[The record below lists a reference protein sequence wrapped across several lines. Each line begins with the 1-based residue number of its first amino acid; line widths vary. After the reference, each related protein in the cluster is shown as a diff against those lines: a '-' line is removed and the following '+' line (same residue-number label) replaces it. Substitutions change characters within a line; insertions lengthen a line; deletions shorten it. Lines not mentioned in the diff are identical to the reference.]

1 MYLTR
6 NSSPKEGQ
14 LCICKCPNWNELG
27 FQIATFK
34 KGEFTYPEQPND
46 AFDKNVIAYC
56 PINEDGNQIHTLATV
71 KAKKYD
77 ALEAKISACYDEGS
91 QSDLTT
97 IGEIVAGHFGWL

>member
-27 FQIATFK
+27 YQVATFK
-34 KGEFTYPEQPND
+34 NGEFTYPEQPND
-46 AFDKNVIAYC
+46 DFDKNVIAYC
-56 PINEDGNQIHTLATV
+56 SINQDGNQIHTLATV

-77 ALEAKISACYDEGS
+77 ALEAEVSACYDEGS
-91 QSDLTT
+91 QSDLTD
-97 IGEIVAGHFGWL
+97 IGEIVACHFGFL